1 MKLNKKIINIIC
13 ILILC
18 IFAISCVEKTF
29 QNDTFFTIALGERT
43 VKYGIEEYDQ
53 LVWHDNLKFIH
64 LRWLFDV
71 VIYSLNN
78 AFGFDGIYV
87 FVIVIAVLQGLMYY
101 AIMNSFTKNK
111 LFSFFSSVVLIYI
124 NQYSVAARGQIMSF
138 LLFLVEFYALN
149 KFINENKKRYIP
161 ILLLIPILIVNFHAS
176 VLPVYFVFYLPYIA
190 EYVALKIRH
199 FLY

>member
-18 IFAISCVEKTF
+18 IFAISCVEKMF

-71 VIYSLNN
+71 VIRK
-78 AFGFDGIYV
+78 
-87 FVIVIAVLQGLMYY
+87 
-101 AIMNSFTKNK
+101 T
-111 LFSFFSSVVLIYI
+111 
-124 NQYSVAARGQIMSF
+124 
-138 LLFLVEFYALN
+138 
-149 KFINENKKRYIP
+149 
-161 ILLLIPILIVNFHAS
+161 
-176 VLPVYFVFYLPYIA
+176 
-190 EYVALKIRH
+190 
-199 FLY
+199 

>member
-1 MKLNKKIINIIC
+1 MNLNKKIINIIC

-111 LFSFFSSVVLIYI
+111 LFSL
-124 NQYSVAARGQIMSF
+124 YSRHKI
-138 LLFLVEFYALN
+138 
-149 KFINENKKRYIP
+149 KKQNTI
-161 ILLLIPILIVNFHAS
+161 
-176 VLPVYFVFYLPYIA
+176 
-190 EYVALKIRH
+190 
-199 FLY
+199 